1 MLAFLGSRSVLLR
14 IFFITMQLDVKKL
27 LNIYRYNKIQYR
39 NHCLIQFLDLNISQ
53 PMCVFTNHSVPLALI
68 VFWPV
73 RLYRERDFCF
83 LPQRNHVSYKSFI
96 SLKTTSINILQPLLV
111 CHPYTQ
117 TPRRAHTKRERS
129 SYLTIEKAE
138 CDWI

>member
-68 VFWPV
+68 VF
-73 RLYRERDFCF
+73 
-83 LPQRNHVSYKSFI
+83 
-96 SLKTTSINILQPLLV
+96 
-111 CHPYTQ
+111 
-117 TPRRAHTKRERS
+117 
-129 SYLTIEKAE
+129 
-138 CDWI
+138 